1 MQARCMI
8 DSETIVIADTSSDS
22 SSLQTEISRFDE
34 EGSSRKPKSGS
45 TRGLFPHETYSP
57 TDSIHFDGLA
67 ASLE

>member
-1 MQARCMI
+1 MQARCAI
-8 DSETIVIADTSSDS
+8 DSEAIVTADTSSGS
-22 SSLQTEISRFDE
+22 SSPQTKIGLLDE
-34 EGSSRKPKSGS
+34 EESIRKPKSGS